1 MVNVKFDDNFQ
12 RTISKIKD
20 HEFQKTVKNK
30 IKKIIA
36 DPEIGKPMR
45 NVRKGTREV
54 YVGGGSFRIS
64 YAYYKEKELIE
75 FLDIYH
81 KDEQ

>member
-1 MVNVKFDDNFQ
+1 MVDVIFDEHFK

-20 HEFQKTVKNK
+20 QNVQKSIKSK
-30 IKKIIA
+30 IRKIVEN
-36 DPEIGKPMR
+36 PEVGKPMR

-54 YVGGGSFRIS
+54 YQGSFRIS
-64 YAYYKEKELIE
+64 YTYQKEKDTIE
-75 FLDIYH
+75 FLDFYH

>member
-1 MVNVKFDDNFQ
+1 MVNVKFDEVFQ
-12 RTISKIKD
+12 GAISKIKD
-20 HEFQKTVKNK
+20 QEMQKSIKNK
-30 IKKIIA
+30 IKKIIEN
-36 DPEIGKPMR
+36 PEIGKPMR

-64 YAYYKEKELIE
+64 YNYHKEQDLIE
-75 FLDIYH
+75 FLDFYH